1 MDNALQELLY
11 TLQEE
16 PKPEEIKAQDGRLYV
31 PIGFIEAKLDKI
43 FHGLWKTEN
52 VQTTVIGNE
61 VCMTLELHVYFYP
74 INQWVVRTGAG
85 AAMIQQRGDWDAVNK
100 KKVPARPSDVDA
112 KISNTLAKDY
122 PHAKADLIVFHN
134 ASFDVGIIS
143 GEQMRLE
150 YPQTSLICHSN
161 KIFCTKEKSTNI
173 CKIPNSRGGYKW
185 PSLAELCAFCGVENQ
200 TAHNALSDVIAT
212 KECYFYMVEQGYF

>member
-1 MDNALQELLY
+1 MVSIAGQLYINGEYEAGFEYIIKPDGYEITKEASDIHGITQEIALEKG
-11 TLQEE
+11 EDISFAM
-16 PKPEEIKAQDGRLYV
+16 P
-31 PIGFIEAKLDKI
+31 
-43 FHGLWKTEN
+43 W
-52 VQTTVIGNE
+52 
-61 VCMTLELHVYFYP
+61 
-74 INQWVVRTGAG
+74 INGYINR
-85 AAMIQQRGDWDAVNK
+85 
-100 KKVPARPSDVDA
+100 
-112 KISNTLAKDY
+112 
-122 PHAKADLIVFHN
+122 ADLIVFHN